1 MKKIQVYCDICGREI
16 TGKEWY
22 TALTM
27 RKGDKGLISGSSAEV
42 VEDICKD
49 CVKKI
54 EEHFY
59 EVKYEL

>member
-1 MKKIQVYCDICGREI
+1 MKKCSYTCDICGRQI

-27 RKGDKGLISGSSAEV
+27 RKGDKGLKNGSSAIM
-42 VEDICKD
+42 VEDICTD
-49 CVKKI
+49 CIKKI
-54 EEHFY
+54 EKHFY